1 MDKDKSEVFKS
12 FTNKAIKRF
21 QEKRSEN
28 TAHYIFRAWMKIL
41 KSATWIILKS

>member
-21 QEKRSEN
+21 QEKKVQKIPHITYSEPG
-28 TAHYIFRAWMKIL
+28 
-41 KSATWIILKS
+41 

>member
-21 QEKRSEN
+21 QEKLLPD
-28 TAHYIFRAWMKIL
+28 YLCIVYQK
-41 KSATWIILKS
+41 

>member
-21 QEKRSEN
+21 QEKKVRKYRTLHIPSLDE
-28 TAHYIFRAWMKIL
+28 L
-41 KSATWIILKS
+41 KSATWIIRKS